1 MMQKNVCA
9 TVFDQYEKGIQFKN
23 SITARGLYEQN
34 KMNERFYNGDQWHG
48 AKCGSERPLVRQNVI
63 KRIGDYKI
71 SVIGSSPITVN
82 YSAEGIPSTTDL
94 HESAAILKNKLRDD
108 KRGIDYKT
116 VPDSVEINLAMEAL
130 SNYFKVT
137 SERIGFES
145 IKNDALKNAYISGTS
160 VLYTY
165 WDPDIK
171 TGLYADAARTH
182 AIKGDINCELLDVEN
197 VYFGDPNSDDIQNQ
211 PYIIVSRRES
221 VRALRKEAKRN
232 GISADMID
240 KIKADS
246 ELGFMAG
253 DMSQREP
260 AESEKATVLIKFYK
274 STDDNGGD
282 TIKAVK
288 VCKEAVI
295 RPEWDLKIRLYPFS
309 VFAWDKLKSCAY
321 GTSEVE
327 GLIPNQIAIN
337 RMITASVWSVMMMG
351 MPIMVVNGSVVNTPI
366 TNDPGQIIKVYGR
379 SEDMD
384 KAIRYVNPPAFSN
397 GYLNNIESLIT
408 ETMSQSG
415 AVDAAI
421 GDVAPNNTSA
431 IIAVRESAT
440 MPLQIQK
447 SRFYQFCE
455 ETARI
460 WAEYWLVCYG
470 NRSLKINDENGTWYM
485 PFVADRYRDL
495 LISVKVDVGASTLW
509 SEAQS
514 IQTLDSLLS
523 KNIIDVT
530 QYLERM
536 PKGIIPDVNG
546 LLREA
551 KENKSSE
558 VAV

>member
-1 MMQKNVCA
+1 MQKNVCA

-34 KMNERFYNGDQWHG
+34 KMNERFYSGDQWHG
-48 AKCGSERPLVRQNVI
+48 AKCGSERPLVRQNII

-94 HESAAILKNKLRDD
+94 HESAVELKNRLRDG
-108 KRGIDYKT
+108 KVGVDYKT

-137 SERIGFES
+137 SERVGFES

-240 KIKADS
+240 KIKSDS
-246 ELGFMAG
+246 EFGFMAG
-253 DMSQREP
+253 DMSQNEP

-274 STDDNGGD
+274 CVDENGNQ

-288 VCKEAVI
+288 VCKESVI

-447 SRFYQFCE
+447 NRFYQFCE

>member
-34 KMNERFYNGDQWHG
+34 KMNERFYSGDQWHG
-48 AKCGSERPLVRQNVI
+48 AKCGSERPLVRQNII

-94 HESAAILKNKLRDD
+94 HESAVELKNRLRDG
-108 KRGIDYKT
+108 KVGVDYKT

-137 SERIGFES
+137 SERVGFES

-240 KIKADS
+240 KIKPDS
-246 ELGFMAG
+246 EFGFMAG
-253 DMSQREP
+253 DMSQNEP
-260 AESEKATVLIKFYK
+260 AESEKATILIKFYK
-274 STDDNGGD
+274 CVDENGNQ

-447 SRFYQFCE
+447 NRFYQFCE